1 MKSTQK
7 TLAAVAATIALM
19 TMQTAMAG
27 VLIIEDEK
35 APAAVPQKS
44 TAPAASAPT
53 ASEQVAAAPAAPTG
67 FSVDSTD
74 KTVREVLARWASA
87 SGWSHM
93 PVHWTLPQD
102 NSVEGTAGPDYFG
115 TDFIK
120 AVRLLMS
127 STEGS
132 NQPAQAC
139 FYSNRVVRV
148 ISTAASCDTSN

>member
-35 APAAVPQKS
+35 AP

-53 ASEQVAAAPAAPTG
+53 ASEHVAAAPAAPTG